1 MQIRLSRH
9 AKRRIRL
16 YRLPEDKII
25 ELVQSQPV
33 RLGQHEVITRVEG
46 VALPVKIVYAN
57 EVDQTVV
64 ITAYPLKSRKYENL
78 L

>member
-57 EVDQTVV
+57 EFGPNRGYYGLPSQIEEV
-64 ITAYPLKSRKYENL
+64 
-78 L
+78 